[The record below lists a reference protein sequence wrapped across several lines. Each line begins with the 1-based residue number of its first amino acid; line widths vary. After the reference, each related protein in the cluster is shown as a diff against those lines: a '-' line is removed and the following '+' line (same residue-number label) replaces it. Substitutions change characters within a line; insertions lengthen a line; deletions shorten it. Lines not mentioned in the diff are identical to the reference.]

1 MNFVFDIF
9 LIYFQEADYN
19 LVDPWGYIKDINN
32 ISFYLFDRDNIFL
45 Q

>member
-19 LVDPWGYIKDINN
+19 LINPRGYTRDINS
-32 ISFYLFDRDNIFL
+32 ILFYLLGRDNIFL
-45 Q
+45 